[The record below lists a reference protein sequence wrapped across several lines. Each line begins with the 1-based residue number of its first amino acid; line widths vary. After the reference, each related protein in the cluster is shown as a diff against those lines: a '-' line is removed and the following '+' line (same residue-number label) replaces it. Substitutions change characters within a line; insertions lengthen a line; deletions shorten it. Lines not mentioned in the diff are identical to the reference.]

1 MAESA
6 AIQTRF
12 QMVGSRA
19 AVLDGPIAEA
29 IEQQIRAIE
38 NALESVPDFAFD
50 LSKTLVE
57 SVCKTVLADVGQP
70 ADPNW
75 DAPKLLKETTNRLA
89 LLPRNHPDPA
99 KARDSVEKTIRGL
112 LQTIQG
118 LCELRNGYGMASH
131 GRDGFSARLD
141 LRQATLAAQAA
152 DTIVAFLYRIHRDA
166 LMQTP
171 GERVYYE
178 DHTDFNEAFD
188 RDNDIIRLGE
198 LDLLPSRVLF
208 DADREA
214 YKAALNEFIAERNE
228 EGRDDEAAALVDRR
242 PEAAQ

>member
-1 MAESA
+1 MAEPSTA
-6 AIQTRF
+6 QAHF
-12 QMVGSRA
+12 KMVGARA
-19 AVLDGPIAEA
+19 AVLDGPLAEA
-29 IEQQIRAIE
+29 IEQQIQAIE
-38 NALESVPDFAFD
+38 NALSSVPDFAFD

-57 SVCKTVLADVGQP
+57 SVCKTVLADIGQP

-152 DTIVAFLYRIHRDA
+152 DTIVSFLYRIHRDA

-171 GERVYYE
+171 GARVYYE
-178 DHTDFNEAFD
+178 DHADFNEAFD
-188 RDNDIIRLGE
+188 SDNEPVRLGAVE
-198 LDLLPSRVLF
+198 LLPSRVLYYG
-208 DADREA
+208 DQEA
-214 YKAALNEFIAERNE
+214 YKAALQEYISERDSTGN
-228 EGRDDEAAALVDRR
+228 GAEAAGPEDDRQ
-242 PEAAQ
+242 ETE

>member
-1 MAESA
+1 
-6 AIQTRF
+6 
-12 QMVGSRA
+12 MVGARA
-19 AVLDGPIAEA
+19 AVLDGPLAEA
-29 IEQQIRAIE
+29 IEQQIYAIE
-38 NALESVPDFAFD
+38 SALESVPDFAFD

-57 SVCKTVLADVGQP
+57 SVCKTVLADIGQQ

-75 DAPKLLKETTNRLA
+75 DAPRLLKETTNRLA

-152 DTIVAFLYRIHRDA
+152 DTIVSFLYRIHRDA
-166 LMQTP
+166 LMQMP
-171 GERVYYE
+171 GARVYYE
-178 DHTDFNEAFD
+178 DHADFNEAFD
-188 RDNDIIRLGE
+188 RDNETIRVSDLG
-198 LDLLPSRVLF
+198 LRPSEVLF
-208 DADREA
+208 KGDPGA
-214 YKAALNEFIAERNE
+214 YKSALNDHLAERDGNE
-228 EGRDDEAAALVDRR
+228 NGDDQAAPGDDRQEA
-242 PEAAQ
+242 E

>member
-1 MAESA
+1 MAEPSTA
-6 AIQTRF
+6 QARL
-12 QMVGSRA
+12 QMFGTRA
-19 AVLDGPIAEA
+19 AVLDGPIADA
-29 IEQQIRAIE
+29 IEQQIHAIE
-38 NALESVPDFAFD
+38 NALSSVPDFAFD

-57 SVCKTVLADVGQP
+57 SVCKTVLADIGQA

-89 LLPRNHPDPA
+89 LLPRNHPDPT

-152 DTIVAFLYRIHRDA
+152 DTIVSFLYRIHRDA
-166 LMQTP
+166 LMQSP
-171 GERVYYE
+171 GARVYYE
-178 DHTDFNEAFD
+178 DHVAFNEVFD
-188 RDNDIIRLGE
+188 RDNEPIRLGDVE
-198 LDLLPSRVLF
+198 LLPSRVLF
-208 DADREA
+208 HGDREA
-214 YKAALNEFIAERNE
+214 YKAALNEYLAEQS
-228 EGRDDEAAALVDRR
+228 GAGDGGAAAATGDDGK
-242 PEAAQ
+242 EAE

>member
-1 MAESA
+1 MTEPA
-6 AIQTRF
+6 AAQAHF
-12 QMVGSRA
+12 QMVGARA

-29 IEQQIRAIE
+29 IEQQIHAIE
-38 NALESVPDFAFD
+38 NALASVPDFAFD

-57 SVCKTVLADVGQP
+57 SVCKTVLADIGQP

-89 LLPRNHPDPA
+89 LLPRDHPDPA
-99 KARDSVEKTIRGL
+99 KARDSVGKTIRGL

-152 DTIVAFLYRIHRDA
+152 DTIVSFLYRIHRDA
-166 LMQTP
+166 LMQSP
-171 GERVYYE
+171 GARIYYE
-178 DHTDFNEAFD
+178 DHTDFNDAFD
-188 RDNDIIRLGE
+188 GDNEAIRLGE
-198 LDLLPSRVLF
+198 VQLLPSRVLF
-208 DADREA
+208 HGDREA
-214 YKAALNEFIAERNE
+214 YKAALNDYLAEQSGAGNGAEADAPVGDGE
-228 EGRDDEAAALVDRR
+228 EGA
-242 PEAAQ
+242 

>member
-1 MAESA
+1 
-6 AIQTRF
+6 
-12 QMVGSRA
+12 MVGARA

-29 IEQQIRAIE
+29 IEQQIHAIE
-38 NALESVPDFAFD
+38 SALESVPDFAFD

-57 SVCKTVLADVGQP
+57 SVCKTVLADIGQP

-89 LLPRNHPDPA
+89 LLPRDHPDPA
-99 KARDSVEKTIRGL
+99 KARESVEKTIRGL

-131 GRDGFSARLD
+131 GRDSFSARLD

-152 DTIVAFLYRIHRDA
+152 DTIVSFLYRIHRDA

-171 GERVYYE
+171 GARVYYE
-178 DHTDFNEAFD
+178 DHSDFNEAFD
-188 RDNDIIRLGE
+188 RDNETLRLGDLE
-198 LDLLPSRVLF
+198 LLPSRVLF
-208 DADREA
+208 HGDREA
-214 YKAALNEFIAERNE
+214 YKAALNDYIAERDGGDNGGTPGPQDAEPE
-228 EGRDDEAAALVDRR
+228 EAV
-242 PEAAQ
+242 

>member
-1 MAESA
+1 MAEPA
-6 AIQTRF
+6 AAQGHFR
-12 QMVGSRA
+12 MVGART

-29 IEQQIRAIE
+29 IEQQIHAIE
-38 NALESVPDFAFD
+38 NALSSVPDFAFD

-57 SVCKTVLADVGQP
+57 SVCKTVLADRGQP

-152 DTIVAFLYRIHRDA
+152 DTIVSFLYRLHRDA
-166 LMQTP
+166 LAQSP
-171 GERVYYE
+171 GARVYYE
-178 DHTDFNEAFD
+178 DYAAFNEAFD
-188 RDNDIIRLGE
+188 RDNETILVGE
-198 LDLLPSRVLF
+198 VELLPSRVLF
-208 DADREA
+208 FGDREA
-214 YKAALNEFIAERNE
+214 YKSALNEYLAERSESSN
-228 EGRDDEAAALVDRR
+228 GAAVAAAGA
-242 PEAAQ
+242 PGQEAE

>member
-1 MAESA
+1 
-6 AIQTRF
+6 
-12 QMVGSRA
+12 MVGARA

-29 IEQQIRAIE
+29 IEQQIHAIE

-57 SVCKTVLADVGQP
+57 SVCKTVLADIGQP
-70 ADPNW
+70 ADPTW
-75 DAPKLLKETTNRLA
+75 EAPKLLRETTNRLA

-131 GRDGFSARLD
+131 GRDSFSARLD

-152 DTIVAFLYRIHRDA
+152 DTIVSFLYRIHRDA

-171 GERVYYE
+171 GARIYYE
-178 DHTDFNEAFD
+178 DHADFNEAFD
-188 RDNDIIRLGE
+188 RDNETIRLGN

-208 DADREA
+208 HADREA
-214 YKAALNEFIAERNE
+214 YRAALNDFIVERGGGDKGDDPDSAGDKLQEAE
-228 EGRDDEAAALVDRR
+228 
-242 PEAAQ
+242 